1 MLFDQFAVLWHLLVF
16 PIFPRRQAMN
26 TSLDLRVTELLAARL
41 CHDLVGPIGAVNN
54 GLELLADDPQ
64 QSEALGLVG
73 RSARRAAS
81 AVQFY
86 RLAYGAGA
94 SGDDPIAVQG
104 LILDW
109 LSATRVAFSWS
120 DDLFFDELP
129 QGAGK
134 LLLNL
139 VELAG
144 TALPQGGGLTAQS
157 GASDGVS
164 FLAITAAG
172 TGAKL
177 RDDLRAALTGK
188 TTIDD
193 LNSRTVQ
200 AFFTCYIVRR
210 MGGEFLLNEAVR
222 DHIQFVVSF
231 ASATGRSDQ

>member
-1 MLFDQFAVLWHLLVF
+1 MDT
-16 PIFPRRQAMN
+16 P
-26 TSLDLRVTELLAARL
+26 LDLCVAELLAARL
-41 CHDLVGPIGAVNN
+41 CHDLVGSIGAVNN

-94 SGDDPIAVQG
+94 GEDDPIAVQK
-104 LILDW
+104 LVLDW
-109 LSATRVAFSWS
+109 FSASRIAFSWS
-120 DDLFFDELP
+120 DDLSFAGLP

-144 TALPQGGGLTAQS
+144 TALPQGGTLTAQS
-157 GASDGVS
+157 GIGDVVS
-164 FLAITAAG
+164 FLAVTAAG
-172 TGAKL
+172 TGATL
-177 RDDLRAALTGK
+177 RDDLR
-188 TTIDD
+188 TTILTEQTAPDD
-193 LNSRTVQ
+193 LTPRTVQ
-200 AFFTCYIVRR
+200 AFFTCHLARR
-210 MGGEFLLNEAVR
+210 MEGEFLLNEAVA

-231 ASATGRSDQ
+231 ASATGNNDQ

>member
-1 MLFDQFAVLWHLLVF
+1 MDTL
-16 PIFPRRQAMN
+16 
-26 TSLDLRVTELLAARL
+26 LDLRVTELLASRL

-94 SGDDPIAVQG
+94 GDDDPIVVQR

-109 LSATRVAFSWS
+109 LSAARIAFSWS
-120 DDLFFDELP
+120 DDLSFTGLP

-139 VELAG
+139 IELAG
-144 TALPQGGGLTAQS
+144 TALPQGGTLTAQS
-157 GASDGVS
+157 GSGDGVS
-164 FLAITAAG
+164 FLAITATG
-172 TGAKL
+172 TGATL
-177 RDDLRAALTGK
+177 CDDLRAALAGK
-188 TTIDD
+188 TTPDD
-193 LNSRTVQ
+193 LTPRTVQ
-200 AFFTCYIVRR
+200 AFFTCHLARR
-210 MGGEFLLNEAVR
+210 MGGDVLLNEAVA

-231 ASATGRSDQ
+231 VATMGNDP